1 MLFFVYLGMKNKGKI
16 MNFET
21 KFNPNRLRELYSA
34 GSKKDKVG
42 QNFWLSDEWDSRRT
56 SFFDTDDED
65 FVKPKVDVM
74 KLSSMKKAVSNF
86 VSIVTQD
93 PTIKVKFNS
102 GKDSYTD
109 GKVVVISSNTDDKL
123 FNPTVGLALHE
134 GSHCKLTDFEYVKD
148 FLFSIPQEYI
158 NRAKEFGIDDYVV
171 KTHLKNILNYVEDRR
186 IDYYVFKTSPG
197 YKAYY
202 HSMYDKY
209 FNSKIVDKALDSSEY
224 TDETWESYE
233 FRLINLTNK
242 NTQLDA
248 LKGLREIYNLIDF
261 KNIGRLKSTEDAGK
275 IAYKIYDIILN
286 NLQPLTTEE
295 DSDGSENGDGDD
307 SQEGTPQPSNGNE
320 DGMSDGN
327 FDLNDGQESNGGNQ
341 STFQPSNELS
351 DRQKKQLENAV
362 KKQKKFQDGE
372 ITKKKVSKATQN
384 ELTAVEESGAEMVD
398 VTEYHSTDWNGKKY
412 YPKVLV
418 YRNLTESLMDSDMV
432 SIIDSYWYKNR
443 DRQDYYRN
451 TDENYV
457 TEGIRLGTILG
468 KKLQVRNDSRTT
480 KWTRLDSG
488 RIDKRL
494 IAELGFGNDRVFQ
507 TSYTESYS
515 DAIIHI
521 SVDASGSMGGE
532 KWTKTMTSV
541 VAITKAASMIQGLDV
556 VVSFRSTQN
565 TSGRYGRNGM
575 YVPMIL
581 IGYDSRK
588 DKFNKVKRYFNY
600 IRPGGTTPEGLCF
613 EAIMKEIDATTNDR
627 DSFFLNLSD
636 GMPMFNGQ
644 NIDYNGEQALNH
656 TRKMVKVLRERGIK
670 VMSYFIGDRYDYSG
684 DRVMSNFKTMY
695 GNDSQF
701 IDTTNVTSLAR
712 TMNKRFLQK

>member
-1 MLFFVYLGMKNKGKI
+1 

-327 FDLNDGQESNGGNQ
+327 FDLNDGQESNGGDQ

-351 DRQKKQLENAV
+351 DRQKRQLENAV
-362 KKQKKFQDGE
+362 KKQKKFQDGD

-384 ELTAVEESGAEMVD
+384 ELTAVEEDQVLTAIIGAYMGLD
-398 VTEYHSTDWNGKKY
+398 LG
-412 YPKVLV
+412 
-418 YRNLTESLMDSDMV
+418 NLT
-432 SIIDSYWYKNR
+432 
-443 DRQDYYRN
+443 
-451 TDENYV
+451 
-457 TEGIRLGTILG
+457 
-468 KKLQVRNDSRTT
+468 
-480 KWTRLDSG
+480 
-488 RIDKRL
+488 
-494 IAELGFGNDRVFQ
+494 
-507 TSYTESYS
+507 
-515 DAIIHI
+515 
-521 SVDASGSMGGE
+521 
-532 KWTKTMTSV
+532 
-541 VAITKAASMIQGLDV
+541 
-556 VVSFRSTQN
+556 
-565 TSGRYGRNGM
+565 
-575 YVPMIL
+575 
-581 IGYDSRK
+581 
-588 DKFNKVKRYFNY
+588 
-600 IRPGGTTPEGLCF
+600 
-613 EAIMKEIDATTNDR
+613 
-627 DSFFLNLSD
+627 
-636 GMPMFNGQ
+636 
-644 NIDYNGEQALNH
+644 
-656 TRKMVKVLRERGIK
+656 
-670 VMSYFIGDRYDYSG
+670 GD
-684 DRVMSNFKTMY
+684 
-695 GNDSQF
+695 
-701 IDTTNVTSLAR
+701 
-712 TMNKRFLQK
+712 